1 MNVNRFELTQRYTET
16 LNLSILD
23 SSKCIV
29 TFDNRLKESHA
40 NFIDKSKIYN
50 NIIVLRS
57 RILISTFCVLVFSV
71 GLLYSYIGINWTF
84 AQIEITTDEKITPPI
99 FNETK
104 SQDAQPRPD
113 ISYSALNKDTIVGE
127 VLNNFSYPIELVRI
141 TATVYDKNG
150 IIVATGDKYVNDYL
164 IKPGNRSGF
173 DIFLDETLPNKS
185 KYTLTTSFEKSED
198 DKPEALQLSVGKNS
212 KSSNNFR
219 VLGEVMNQGKN
230 AANSVKVS
238 AIFYDNEHKVIN
250 TDYVFTN
257 PDIISPNKKAP
268 FEFSFYT
275 DNPERIKSMAFNVQ
289 SDEYSLMTNNGQ
301 NKTETES

>member
-1 MNVNRFELTQRYTET
+1 M
-16 LNLSILD
+16 
-23 SSKCIV
+23 
-29 TFDNRLKESHA
+29 TFNNRLKESHA
-40 NFIDKSKIYN
+40 NFIDMSKIYN

-71 GLLYSYIGINWTF
+71 GLLYSHIGINWTF
-84 AQIEITTDEKITPPI
+84 AQIEVTTDEKITPPI

-104 SQDAQPRPD
+104 SQDAQPRPN

-141 TATVYDKNG
+141 TATVYDKNNV
-150 IIVATGDKYVNDYL
+150 IVATGDKYVNDYL
-164 IKPGNRSGF
+164 IKPGSRSGF
-173 DIFLDETLPNKS
+173 DIFLDKTLPSNS

-198 DKPEALQLSVGKNS
+198 DKPEALQLSVGKNF
-212 KSSNNFR
+212 KSSNSFR
-219 VLGEVMNQGKN
+219 MLGEVMNQGKN

-275 DNPERIKSMAFNVQ
+275 DNPEKIKSIAINAQ
-289 SDEYSLMTNNGQ
+289 SNEYSLITNGTQ
-301 NKTETES
+301 NNTKSEPSN

>member
-1 MNVNRFELTQRYTET
+1 M
-16 LNLSILD
+16 
-23 SSKCIV
+23 
-29 TFDNRLKESHA
+29 
-40 NFIDKSKIYN
+40 NFIFLNSWF
-50 NIIVLRS
+50 
-57 RILISTFCVLVFSV
+57 LISTSCVLVVSL
-71 GLLYSYIGINWTF
+71 GLLYSYIDINWTF

-104 SQDAQPRPD
+104 SQDSQPRPN

-141 TATVYDKNG
+141 TATVYDKNEV
-150 IIVATGDKYVNDYL
+150 IVATGDKYVNDYL
-164 IKPGNRSGF
+164 IKPGSRSGF
-173 DIFLDETLPNKS
+173 DIFLDETLPSTS

-219 VLGEVMNQGKN
+219 VLGEVMNQGEN

-238 AIFYDNEHKVIN
+238 AIFYDNEHKVID

-257 PDIISPNKKAP
+257 PDIINPNKKAP

-275 DNPERIKSMAFNVQ
+275 DNPEKIKSMAFNVQ
-289 SDEYSLMTNNGQ
+289 SDEYSLITNNGKNNTKSQ
-301 NKTETES
+301 P

>member
-1 MNVNRFELTQRYTET
+1 M
-16 LNLSILD
+16 
-23 SSKCIV
+23 
-29 TFDNRLKESHA
+29 A
-40 NFIDKSKIYN
+40 
-50 NIIVLRS
+50 
-57 RILISTFCVLVFSV
+57 ST
-71 GLLYSYIGINWTF
+71 ING
-84 AQIEITTDEKITPPI
+84 QIEVTVDENMSTPT
-99 FNETK
+99 FNDTLSE
-104 SQDAQPRPD
+104 DAQPSPD
-113 ISYSALNKDTIVGE
+113 ILYSALNKDTIVGE

-173 DIFLDETLPNKS
+173 DIFLDETLPSKS

-212 KSSNNFR
+212 KSSNTFR
-219 VLGEVMNQGKN
+219 VLGEVMNQGEN

-238 AIFYDNEHKVIN
+238 AIFYDAKHKVVN

-257 PDIISPNKKAP
+257 PDIINPNKKAP

-275 DNPERIKSMAFNVQ
+275 DNPEKIKSMAFNVQ
-289 SDEYSLMTNNGQ
+289 SDEYSLMTSNGQ
-301 NKTETES
+301 NKTKSQP

>member
-1 MNVNRFELTQRYTET
+1 M
-16 LNLSILD
+16 
-23 SSKCIV
+23 
-29 TFDNRLKESHA
+29 TFKNRLKESPS
-40 NFIDKSKIYN
+40 NFIDMFKIN
-50 NIIVLRS
+50 NKIIVLRS
-57 RILISTFCVLVFSV
+57 RFLTSTFCALVVSV
-71 GLLYSYIGINWTF
+71 GLLYSYIGLNWTF

-104 SQDAQPRPD
+104 SEDAQPRPN
-113 ISYSALNKDTIVGE
+113 ILYSALNKDTIVGE

-141 TATVYDKNG
+141 TATVYDKND

-164 IKPGNRSGF
+164 IKPGSRSGF
-173 DIFLDETLPNKS
+173 DIFLDETLPTNT

-212 KSSNNFR
+212 KGSNNFR
-219 VLGEVMNQGKN
+219 VLGEVMNQGEN

-238 AIFYDNEHKVIN
+238 AIFYDEKHKVID

-268 FEFSFYT
+268 FEFSFYR
-275 DNPERIKSMAFNVQ
+275 DNPEKIKSMAFNVQ
-289 SDEYSLMTNNGQ
+289 SDEYSLLTSDGQ
-301 NKTETES
+301 NKTKSQP